1 MRGSSL
7 FGVTVLAG
15 LGATIATAAILLP
28 LNLRVGGAGGSRSAT
43 ATEGNVAIPGQQH
56 GNQHGGGVPAPFAD
70 GAARRQSHVGAVDRA
85 TVAQPTPQAA
95 APLGGM
101 QPWAA
106 QVIPAP
112 QQAARRSGPRPMDDE
127 RRAKLVRDIQTELE
141 RVGCYGAD
149 IDGDWGGTSKRAM
162 AVFLQR
168 VNASL
173 PIDQP
178 DYVLLSLVQAHRG
191 LACVG
196 DCVEGQA
203 LDANGRCI
211 PQAVLAQAPKSSGP
225 TASGLSAVAALGA
238 AASNRVIE
246 TGSISARPTHPA
258 AADRGAS
265 SVGDEI
271 VPPRPVQVTRA
282 RAAEPVERDGSTTT
296 TSTSEISVAAA
307 SAAAATVAVATASDR
322 WSGRSALGAPMA
334 QPPAAVAP
342 QQPVTVRPQPDSA
355 KSATKSRPRIVNER
369 PAPPRR
375 VSSQRR
381 DASAR
386 QRRLVYDMFQRPD
399 RN

>member
-1 MRGSSL
+1 
-7 FGVTVLAG
+7 
-15 LGATIATAAILLP
+15 
-28 LNLRVGGAGGSRSAT
+28 
-43 ATEGNVAIPGQQH
+43 
-56 GNQHGGGVPAPFAD
+56 
-70 GAARRQSHVGAVDRA
+70 
-85 TVAQPTPQAA
+85 
-95 APLGGM
+95 
-101 QPWAA
+101 
-106 QVIPAP
+106 
-112 QQAARRSGPRPMDDE
+112 
-127 RRAKLVRDIQTELE
+127 
-141 RVGCYGAD
+141 
-149 IDGDWGGTSKRAM
+149 
-162 AVFLQR
+162 
-168 VNASL
+168 
-173 PIDQP
+173 
-178 DYVLLSLVQAHRG
+178 
-191 LACVG
+191 
-196 DCVEGQA
+196 
-203 LDANGRCI
+203 
-211 PQAVLAQAPKSSGP
+211 
-225 TASGLSAVAALGA
+225 LGA